1 MAWSAANVV
10 TSINA
15 QLATQRAQ
23 GRVGV
28 VPAQQ
33 IAPTDP
39 GAGLST
45 YLNRQ
50 SKDSILSIQDVV
62 QVHATHHAAS
72 DLSVSDDEGESWLS
86 YAQIQSAPRW
96 YCTLEV
102 LSNPSGAANV
112 ILKWLEPNGAG
123 QVKTSTT
130 SVTQGANAGL
140 TAQAILTAL
149 EAITQVVDTSLSVV
163 NGSGAW
169 FSAWIDS
176 TTTGNPS
183 VVVVSNYQH
192 QQFAELTTAW
202 SSPDV
207 LVELEQVVEAEGVL
221 QATVIRDP
229 LHPWTSVINSGSGAQ
244 KDYSVGG
251 GTVTANVPRH
261 DVDIQGVLMRPGS
274 GTKTRTGD
282 VHNGV
287 EVIAPGVMRAV
298 RLKLRYQDWSSASGT
313 NLRTID
319 IPMPFND
326 WLGEDYY
333 REGAVVITDMF
344 VERATAFQLDT
355 AGTHT
360 GTYPKVHLDV
370 GMSLPEL
377 DDEGDHRA
385 SEAAFLVD
393 LDVHTSDP
401 LHRDRSAGYWPAN
414 VHGGGTQVYV
424 GGTEEGH
431 GHANEWV
438 VWSNTARYPRS
449 GTIPPMICAE
459 QGLWIDKI
467 TVELVDP
474 AAFTASGANYVTFKP
489 YVLPPSTDPSE
500 ANWLGLGTVVDLTAA
515 PYNLSW
521 ANEYQLPAA
530 TYNPGDTFTLE
541 LGIRLPRGW
550 KFGLKVAETGTGQI
564 EDWGVQL
571 RTAWSP
577 RNRGPL
583 MLNTSQSPMVK
594 PFASAATSLRATL
607 HLPGETAFVDE
618 SAVSPAPT
626 YDLADLDQGELYLHV
641 HFWQPRRIT
650 SEPAYP
656 HS

>member
-1 MAWSAANVV
+1 MAWSEANVI
-10 TSINA
+10 TSITA

-39 GAGLST
+39 GAGVHT

-62 QVHATHHAAS
+62 QVHATHQDADS
-72 DLSVSDDEGESWLS
+72 LSVTDDDGESWLS
-86 YAQIQSAPRW
+86 YVQVQSAPRW

-102 LSNPSGAANV
+102 LSNPSGAADV
-112 ILKWLEPNGAG
+112 ILEWLEPTSAG

-130 SVTQGANAGL
+130 SVTPGANATE
-140 TAQAILTAL
+140 TAEAILTAL
-149 EAITQVVDTSLSVV
+149 EAINQIVDTSLPVV

-169 FSAWIDS
+169 FSAWVDT

-183 VVVVSNYQH
+183 VVVVSNFQH
-192 QQFAELTTAW
+192 QQFAELSARW
-202 SSPDV
+202 SASDV

-221 QATVIRDP
+221 QATMIRDP
-229 LHPWTSVINSGSGAQ
+229 LHPWTTVINAGSGAQ
-244 KDYSVGG
+244 KDYDVGG
-251 GTVTANVPRH
+251 GTVTAVVPRH
-261 DVDIQGVLMRPGS
+261 DVDVQGVLMRPAS
-274 GTKTRTGD
+274 ATQTRT
-282 VHNGV
+282 VNVYNGA

-298 RLKLRYQDWSSASGT
+298 RIKLDYTDWSSATG
-313 NLRTID
+313 NLGTID
-319 IPMPFND
+319 IPMPFDD

-344 VERATAFQLDT
+344 IERSTAFQLDSG
-355 AGTHT
+355 GTHA
-360 GTYPKVHLDV
+360 GVYPKVYMDV
-370 GMSLPEL
+370 GMNLPEL

-393 LDVHTSDP
+393 MDVHTSDA
-401 LHRDRSAGYWPAN
+401 LKRDRSAGYWPAN
-414 VHGGGTQVYV
+414 IHGGGTQVYV
-424 GGTEEGH
+424 GGTETGH
-431 GHANEWV
+431 GHADEWV
-438 VWSNTARYPRS
+438 IWSNTARYPRS

-459 QGLWIDKI
+459 QGLWIDRVK
-467 TVELVDP
+467 VERV
-474 AAFTASGANYVTFKP
+474 ASTAFTATGANYVTITP
-489 YVLPPSTDPSE
+489 YVLAPNTDPAE
-500 ANWLGLGTVVDLTAA
+500 ANWQALGSVVDLTAA

-521 ANEYQLPAA
+521 STGYQLPAA
-530 TYNPGDTFTLE
+530 TYNPGDTVTLD
-541 LGIRLPRGW
+541 LGIRLPEGW
-550 KFGLKVAETGTGQI
+550 KFGIRISEAGTGAI
-564 EDWGVQL
+564 EEWGFQV

-583 MLNTSQSPMVK
+583 MLNTSQTPMVK
-594 PFASAATSLRATL
+594 PYASTASTLRATL

-626 YDLADLDQGELYLHV
+626 YDLADLDQGELYLHI
-641 HFWQPRRIT
+641 HFWQPRRVT
-650 SEPAYP
+650 TEPAYP
-656 HS
+656 HT